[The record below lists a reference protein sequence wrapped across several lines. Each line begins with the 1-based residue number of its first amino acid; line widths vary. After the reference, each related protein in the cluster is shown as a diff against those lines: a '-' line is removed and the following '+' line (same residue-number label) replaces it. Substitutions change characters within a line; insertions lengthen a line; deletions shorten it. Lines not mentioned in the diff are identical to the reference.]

1 MQTVIRKLGNS
12 AGIIVPVAMMKD
24 LGFKLEQSVR
34 LDAVDGCLVV
44 KPLAKSSYKL
54 SDLLAEMKGKFPRV
68 EGWDELAVVG
78 QETA

>member
-12 AGIIVPVAMMKD
+12 AGIIVPVALMKD
-24 LGFKLEQSVR
+24 LGFRIGQSVR

-54 SDLLAEMKGKFPRV
+54 TDLLAEMKGKFPRV
-68 EGWDELAVVG
+68 EGWDELAAVG
-78 QETA
+78 KEAD